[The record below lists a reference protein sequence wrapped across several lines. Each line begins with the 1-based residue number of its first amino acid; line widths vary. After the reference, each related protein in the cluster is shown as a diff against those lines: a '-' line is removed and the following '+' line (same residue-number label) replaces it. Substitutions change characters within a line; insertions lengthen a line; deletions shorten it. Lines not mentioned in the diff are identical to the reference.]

1 MSEEEIERILFD
13 NLQLGSF
20 DDIYERNAWINPQSV
35 KVSAKAI
42 KESLN
47 VQGEG
52 WRTGIP
58 TKTGDYIVM
67 FKNGNVFKY
76 RFDSNNPKVTRQYKW
91 KSIAYWMPLLPT
103 PEEKCLY
110 ESDDTTG
117 MNCKHCGDPK
127 WVHEISALPP
137 TPEEK
142 GGEG

>member
-1 MSEEEIERILFD
+1 MKTKDR
-13 NLQLGSF
+13 
-20 DDIYERNAWINPQSV
+20 
-35 KVSAKAI
+35 I
-42 KESLN
+42 KELNKNIRLEMDPFAQISMQEELDQLQSLN

-76 RFDSNNPKVTRQYKW
+76 RFDSDNPKVMRQYKW
-91 KSIAYWMPLLPT
+91 KSIAYWIPLP
-103 PEEKCLY
+103 
-110 ESDDTTG
+110 S
-117 MNCKHCGDPK
+117 
-127 WVHEISALPP
+127 